1 MRSLLFVLFLIIC
14 SCGGAS
20 IAPPLGNQGG
30 GGGGGGGGAPG
41 GGLPGGG
48 GSGGG
53 AGGAPV
59 LFTDNAID
67 LGRPGAFPSDL
78 VIAEGGTLYTVD
90 DAMIPAT
97 VLSFPGGMRVPIT
110 PNDLVDMDGT
120 NPSRAA
126 TTFGSGLFGAFTG
139 DIEVAFDRW
148 LIVTVGAGNSISND
162 GKAPLRLA
170 NLVVIDTSTARV
182 LQTVNLAWTLQRGG
196 TLNSGTPYQ
205 ATPQSLPVMTAFV
218 PNPNGTKTGTLFVA
232 MSNGAGTTA
241 GLTQFMQGTVQQ
253 WRADFTVGLP
263 ITAETAGRAASDAT
277 RTHLSDHHNPVAL
290 TAYRAASSVDYL
302 ILTMAGASLFDA
314 NFTVQ
319 PTTDAFLE
327 FYDLDLGLWRDGL
340 AVNLGPI
347 LPAAHR
353 MAIGADRAGRT
364 FGLLGSQTFAAAYVV
379 DLSGLDENP
388 ANPARLGLLRSV
400 DLVAGGA
407 ATAGSGYSPS
417 AGLTKSGRTAILSGF
432 FPAALTVLALP
443 DDIAA
448 GQIIVNPAPFA
459 GADLVSEEGLGL
471 GALAL
476 PRVVANGIEAYVV
489 VNGNFDAN
497 FFPSRHG
504 FLGTLVTA
512 GRLP

>member
-1 MRSLLFVLFLIIC
+1 MRSIALTLVLFLFA
-14 SCGGAS
+14 CGGNS
-20 IAPPLGNQGG
+20 PLPPTGNQGG
-30 GGGGGGGGAPG
+30 GPVGGGGGGAGGGPVGGGGGGGGAG
-41 GGLPGGG
+41 GV
-48 GSGGG
+48 
-53 AGGAPV
+53 AV
-59 LFTDNAID
+59 TFTDNAVD
-67 LGRPGAFPSDL
+67 LGKPGAFPSDL
-78 VIAEGGTLYTVD
+78 VIAGDGTLYTVD

-110 PNDLVDMDGT
+110 ANDLVDMDGT
-120 NPSRAA
+120 QPARAPG
-126 TTFGSGLFGAFTG
+126 TFGSGLFGAFTG

-148 LIVTVGAGNSISND
+148 LIVTVGAGNSISHD
-162 GKAPLRLA
+162 GTRELRLA
-170 NLVVIDTSTARV
+170 NLVVIDTATARIV
-182 LQTVNLAWTLQRGG
+182 QTVNIAWTLQRGG
-196 TLNSGTPYQ
+196 TLNSGTPYV
-205 ATPQSLPVMTAFV
+205 ATPQSLPVMAAFV

-263 ITAETAGRAASDAT
+263 ISAETAGRAATDVT
-277 RTHLSDHHNPVAL
+277 RTHLSDNHNPVAL
-290 TAYRAASSVDYL
+290 TAYRAASGVDYL
-302 ILTMAGASLFDA
+302 ILTMAGGSLFDA

-327 FYDLDLGLWRDGL
+327 FYDLDLGLWRDGI

-353 MAIGADRAGRT
+353 LAIGADRGGGR
-364 FGLLGSQTFAAAYVV
+364 FGLLGSQTFGAAYVV

-400 DLVAGGA
+400 DLVTGGA
-407 ATAGSGYSPS
+407 ATAGSGFSPS
-417 AGLTKSGRTAILSGF
+417 VGLTASGRTAILSGF
-432 FPAALTVLALP
+432 FPAALTILALP
-443 DDIAA
+443 DDIASGTIA
-448 GQIIVNPAPFA
+448 VNPAPFA
-459 GADLVSEEGLGL
+459 GADLASEQGLGL

-476 PRVVANGIEAYVV
+476 PRVVASGIEAYVV

-497 FFPSRHG
+497 FLPSRHG
-504 FLGTLVTA
+504 FVGTLATA